1 MRLGRTYTE
10 AVSYPV
16 KIGTGYEAKVGE
28 YVELLYSISCVSV
41 SLLCPLSC
49 LFPPLPF
56 PILFLLPP
64 PPLSPPAS
72 LLLQDF
78 AVPGFSIGC
87 IVCPGSA
94 VPRAAQQI
102 LFYYATSSFAQV
114 GVACGCGHTSA
125 RHASSFRCPLSL
137 CYGPQHLMT
146 AMIKDTGGCAARQHT
161 GRRSERL

>member
-1 MRLGRTYTE
+1 MSLSS
-10 AVSYPV
+10 ALSLASSHLSPSP
-16 KIGTGYEAKVGE
+16 
-28 YVELLYSISCVSV
+28 YSFS
-41 SLLCPLSC
+41 
-49 LFPPLPF
+49 
-56 PILFLLPP
+56 FLLH
-64 PPLSPPAS
+64 LSPPAS

-125 RHASSFRCPLSL
+125 RRASSLHCPLSL

-146 AMIKDTGGCAARQHT
+146 AMIKDKGGCAARQLT